1 MTGSLLDH
9 RFVRCGM
16 RAAGEAPMFN
26 TSLLFRVGA
35 AMAIIVTLG
44 LISMFSSVF
53 IAKNSEGFAAAIN
66 QAGTLRMQS
75 YRIASSL
82 VHRETPLTLDDGQG
96 VTGRLVEEF
105 EGRLFSPRIHNVLG
119 RGTDPSVID
128 AYRVVELR
136 WKEVMQPPLREYLA
150 IENAHYASETDRLR
164 LAEHRDFYLGNVD
177 AFVEKIHHFVKK
189 LEIDAE
195 NKNRQLR
202 IIQLVALGLTLLIGV
217 VSVYLTKKNVLN
229 PLHDLLACAN
239 AARRGDFS
247 VRSGHKSDDELGQ
260 LGFAF
265 NKMAEDLSK
274 LYAGL
279 EARVS
284 KSVATS

>member
-1 MTGSLLDH
+1 MH
-9 RFVRCGM
+9 
-16 RAAGEAPMFN
+16 N

-105 EGRLFSPRIHNVLG
+105 EGRLFSPGIHNVLG

-128 AYRVVELR
+128 AL
-136 WKEVMQPPLREYLA
+136 P
-150 IENAHYASETDRLR
+150 
-164 LAEHRDFYLGNVD
+164 GGG
-177 AFVEKIHHFVKK
+177 
-189 LEIDAE
+189 
-195 NKNRQLR
+195 
-202 IIQLVALGLTLLIGV
+202 VALEGGDAAPAAGV
-217 VSVYLTKKNVLN
+217 S
-229 PLHDLLACAN
+229 
-239 AARRGDFS
+239 GD
-247 VRSGHKSDDELGQ
+247 RE
-260 LGFAF
+260 
-265 NKMAEDLSK
+265 
-274 LYAGL
+274 
-279 EARVS
+279 RPR
-284 KSVATS
+284 